1 MKGRAFLEAHKKLL
15 TVGSTVHCVESV
27 TGKNTSIPNRANN
40 VLICLFTNCV
50 EG

>member
-1 MKGRAFLEAHKKLL
+1 MKGRTLLGLQQKLP
-15 TVGSTVHCVESV
+15 TVGSTVHIVESL
-27 TGKNTSIPNRANN
+27 TDKNITNIANN

>member
-1 MKGRAFLEAHKKLL
+1 MKGRALLGAQKKLP
-15 TVGSTVHCVESV
+15 TVGNTVHSVESV
-27 TGKNTSIPNRANN
+27 TDKNIINRANN

>member
-1 MKGRAFLEAHKKLL
+1 MKGSAQKELP
-15 TVGSTVHCVESV
+15 TVGSTVHGFASE
-27 TGKNTSIPNRANN
+27 TDKNITSRANN

>member
-1 MKGRAFLEAHKKLL
+1 MKGCAFSLAQKKLH
-15 TVGSTVHCVESV
+15 TVASTVHCVESV
-27 TGKNTSIPNRANN
+27 TDKNIPNRANN